1 MWKLK
6 DSETRRRWK
15 ERVTELVNIE
25 AEDLW
30 KSFENGVL
38 QACDEV
44 CGKKA
49 RKKR

>member
-1 MWKLK
+1 M
-6 DSETRRRWK
+6 ER

-25 AEDLW
+25 AQELW

-44 CGKKA
+44 C
-49 RKKR
+49 RKSVEEKIEVTRGGGMRR